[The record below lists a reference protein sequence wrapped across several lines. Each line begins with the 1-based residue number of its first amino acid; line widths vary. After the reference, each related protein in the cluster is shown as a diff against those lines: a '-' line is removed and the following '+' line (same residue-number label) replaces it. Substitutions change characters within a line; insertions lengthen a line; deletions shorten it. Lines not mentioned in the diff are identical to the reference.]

1 MSDKFYRTPIDRL
14 FKWIL
19 NEEKEG
25 RIFGLYKE
33 HFFTPDEND
42 LFKMERYGV
51 TLETPIGVAAG
62 PHSQLAHNIIA
73 SWLCGARY
81 IELKTVQTLDEIE
94 VTKPCIDMEDEGY
107 NCEWSQ
113 ELKIQDSFDEYL
125 NAWIIIH
132 ILKHKFDWDNLNPG
146 FIFNM
151 SVGYDLKGIL
161 KPNVQWFFNKMN
173 NCHEEKEQKLDSIEK
188 LYPAVHLFK
197 IPDRI
202 SDNITLSTMHGCPS
216 DEIEKI
222 GKYLIEER
230 KLHTAIKLNPT
241 LLGPEKVRHIL
252 NEKLRYDT
260 EVPDQ
265 AFEHDLKYDDAVK
278 MINSLQKTADENNV
292 KFGLKLTNTLESLN
306 STRWLPHKEKMVYT
320 SGRALHPISI
330 NLAAKLQSDF
340 NGQLDL
346 SFSAGV
352 DAFNVADT
360 LACNLKPVTVCS
372 DLLKPG
378 GYLRLTQYLEEI
390 EKSIRATSSSNISD
404 FILSRSNGCSELN
417 EAAKKNLL
425 NYAEATLKNKYY
437 HKNNF
442 PFENIKTSRQLTEYD
457 CIHAPCIES
466 CAVQQNVPEYM
477 YHTARGEYE
486 QAYKVIL
493 QDNPLPNITGNVCDH
508 LCQAK
513 CTRINYDNPL
523 LIRGIK
529 RFIAEKFDGSLKLD
543 FKNKNGLKTAIIGAG
558 PSGLSCAY
566 FLALEGFEVSVYEG
580 KPFAG
585 GMVSDSIPTFR
596 LTDDQIKTDFKLIKS
611 LGVNF
616 YFDRKVDK
624 EFFNSLQEKNDFIYI
639 AVGAQKSKRL
649 NIEGEDLKGVYDQ
662 LSFLSKIRRGKKI
675 NIGKKIAVIGGG
687 LSAVDAARTA
697 NRIKDKGGKV
707 TMIYRRTEKE
717 MPVGDDELRAVLEEE
732 IELLELTAPSKIE
745 KYNNSQLSLNCH
757 KMKLGEKDESGRRR
771 PIPVSNSD
779 FESTYDTII
788 TAIGQEINLD
798 FIEGGIL
805 DIDPET
811 NETQIG
817 KIFAGGDVLRGADS
831 LINAIGDGKSAA
843 MRIIE
848 KPKVISGKKTE
859 TEKKLSLAEF
869 QRKQA
874 HREFG
879 IDLPETELNERKSFN
894 LVNPVL
900 TDEQAIKEAER
911 CLYCDDIC
919 NICVGVCPNFA
930 NVAFEVEKMSIPVYK
945 IFNNK
950 NEKKFEVIDHFNIE
964 QTNQILNVADFCN
977 ECGNCVTFCPTNG
990 SPFQTKPRFYLTE
1003 NSFNKEDNCYY
1014 FNRNELKFT
1023 QNGNIETL
1031 VESTDTFLYKS
1042 QHIEIEFNKPDF
1054 SINKINLE
1062 SSEFEQVCLSR
1073 AAEMM
1078 FLFMNLNDLSIFKNY
1093 HEDTKTQR
1101 K

>member
-1 MSDKFYRTPIDRL
+1 MSDKFYRIPIDRL

-25 RIFGLYKE
+25 RNFGLYKE
-33 HFFTPDEND
+33 HFFTPNEND
-42 LFKMERYGV
+42 RFKMERYGV
-51 TLETPIGVAAG
+51 NLETPIGVAAG

-81 IELKTVQTLDEIE
+81 IELKTVQTLDKIE

-113 ELKIQDSFDEYL
+113 ELKVHDSFDEYL
-125 NAWIIIH
+125 NAWIILH
-132 ILKHKFDWDNLNPG
+132 ILKHKFGWNDMNLG

-161 KPNVQWFFNKMN
+161 KPNVQWFFDKMN
-173 NCHEEKEQKLDSIEK
+173 NCREEKERKLDAIEK
-188 LYPAVHLFK
+188 HYPAVHLVK

-230 KLHTAIKLNPT
+230 KLHIAIKLNPT
-241 LLGPEKVRHIL
+241 LLGPDKLRFIL
-252 NEKLRYDT
+252 NNKLGYDIT
-260 EVPDQ
+260 VPDE
-265 AFEHDLKYDDAVK
+265 AFEHDLQYNDAVN
-278 MINSLQKTADENNV
+278 MINSLQQTANENGV
-292 KFGLKLTNTLESLN
+292 DFGLKLTNTLESLN
-306 STRWLPHKEKMVYT
+306 STRWLPQKEKMVYT

-330 NLAAKLQSDF
+330 NLAAKLQLDF
-340 NGQLDL
+340 DGKLDL

-352 DAFNVADT
+352 DAFNITDT

-390 EKSIRATSSSNISD
+390 EKSIRATSSSNINE

-417 EAAKKNLL
+417 GATKKNLL
-425 NYAEATLKNKYY
+425 NYTEATLENKYY

-442 PFENIKTSRQLTEYD
+442 PYENIKTSRQLTEYD
-457 CIHAPCIES
+457 CIHAPCVES

-513 CTRINYDNPL
+513 CTRINYDKPL

-529 RFIAEKFDGSLKLD
+529 RFIAEKFDGSLNLD
-543 FKNKNGLKTAIIGAG
+543 FKNKNDLKVAIIGAG

-566 FLALEGFEVSVYEG
+566 FLTLEGFEVSVYEG

-596 LTDDQIKTDFKLIKS
+596 LTDKQIKNDFELIKT

-624 EFFNSLQEKNDFIYI
+624 ELFNSLQDENDFIYI

-649 NIEGEDLKGVYDQ
+649 NIEGEDLDGVHDQ
-662 LSFLSKIRRGKKI
+662 LSFLSNIRRGEKL
-675 NIGKKIAVIGGG
+675 NVRGKIAIIGGG
-687 LSAVDAARTA
+687 LSAVDAARAA
-697 NRIKDKGGKV
+697 NRIKDKNGKV
-707 TMIYRRTEKE
+707 TMIYRRTQKE
-717 MPVGDDELRAVLEEE
+717 MPVGADELRAVLEEG

-745 KYNNSQLSLNCH
+745 KYNNSQLSLTCH
-757 KMKLGEKDESGRRR
+757 KMELGKKDESGRRR
-771 PIPVSNSD
+771 PIPISNSE
-779 FESTYDTII
+779 FESHYDTII
-788 TAIGQEINLD
+788 TAIGQEIDLD
-798 FIEGGIL
+798 FVEEGIL
-805 DIDPET
+805 NIDPET
-811 NETQIG
+811 NETQFE
-817 KIFAGGDVLRGADS
+817 KIFAGGDALRSADS
-831 LINAIGDGKSAA
+831 LINAMGDGKKVAE
-843 MRIIE
+843 RIIKKANANYKIPIQQE
-848 KPKVISGKKTE
+848 RNKISP
-859 TEKKLSLAEF
+859 AEF
-869 QRKQA
+869 QKKQA
-874 HREFG
+874 YREYG
-879 IDLPETELNERKSFN
+879 ISLPELEVSERNNFD

-900 TDEQAIKEAER
+900 DEDAARKEAER
-911 CLYCDDIC
+911 CLFCEDVC
-919 NICVGVCPNFA
+919 NICVGVCPNFS
-930 NVAFEVEKMSIPVYK
+930 NVTFEVGPIELPVWEIKNIGNSVQLEKVNTFK
-945 IFNNK
+945 
-950 NEKKFEVIDHFNIE
+950 VR
-964 QTNQILNVADFCN
+964 QGNQIFYIGDFCN
-977 ECGNCVTFCPTNG
+977 ECGNCDTFCPTSG
-990 SPFQTKPRFYLTE
+990 APYKTKPHFYLTE
-1003 NSFNKEDNCYY
+1003 ESFNSEEIGY
-1014 FNRNELKFT
+1014 FLNGNSISFKSDKGIEKLFLSNNLVIYESDEVIAKFIIKELKLSEVKIKSNT
-1023 QNGNIETL
+1023 K
-1031 VESTDTFLYKS
+1031 ESIK
-1042 QHIEIEFNKPDF
+1042 
-1054 SINKINLE
+1054 LE
-1062 SSEFEQVCLSR
+1062 K
-1073 AAEMM
+1073 AAEMY
-1078 FLFMNLNDLSIFKNY
+1078 FLLMNLKDHSIFN
-1093 HEDTKTQR
+1093 
-1101 K
+1101 